1 MNVLNRVTMKTLR
14 RNRARTVVTI
24 IGVIL
29 SAAMFTAVTTFIS
42 TMQHYMLASVLS
54 TQGSWH
60 AQLAGLPYDA
70 AGQLRDDPKIKAV
83 AVQQEI
89 GYARLPESQNDYK
102 PYWYI
107 QALDDGSAALLGIRL
122 VEGRMPQNA
131 GELLVP
137 EHVLTSGGVAVKAGD
152 TLTLSVGDRL
162 ADDGSPLTQTN
173 PYNEEEPETIRI
185 RETKAYTVVGI
196 CSRPSLEPYSAP
208 GFTAFSAL
216 DTAALASDSPVILTF
231 EARHIRDT
239 AALAERYADA
249 FRPSTT
255 ALHDSLLDFSGSSSN
270 SAFNAVL
277 YSMGAVLMGLIL
289 IGSVSLIYNAF
300 AISVSERSKQF
311 GMLAGVGA
319 TSRQIRGSVF
329 FEAGFIGLIGVPVG
343 ILSGIAGIG
352 VTLFFLGDAF
362 ASMNMAAGASAKFEL
377 SVSPGGC
384 DRRRRD
390 RLRHH
395 PDLRLHPGQARLA
408 GVRHRSHPADRRRE
422 AHLPAGEN
430 LPPLPQALR
439 HGGGSGPEELQ
450 TQPPPVSGDRDF
462 PGGQHCAFRLR
473 LLLHPLYV
481 VRDRFG
487 IWGLYLRRQRLST
500 V

>member
-107 QALDDGSAALLGIRL
+107 QALDDGSASLLGIRL

-185 RETKAYTVVGI
+185 RETKAYTVVG
-196 CSRPSLEPYSAP
+196 L
-208 GFTAFSAL
+208 
-216 DTAALASDSPVILTF
+216 
-231 EARHIRDT
+231 
-239 AALAERYADA
+239 
-249 FRPSTT
+249 
-255 ALHDSLLDFSGSSSN
+255 
-270 SAFNAVL
+270 
-277 YSMGAVLMGLIL
+277 
-289 IGSVSLIYNAF
+289 SLIH
-300 AISVSERSKQF
+300 I
-311 GMLAGVGA
+311 
-319 TSRQIRGSVF
+319 
-329 FEAGFIGLIGVPVG
+329 
-343 ILSGIAGIG
+343 
-352 VTLFFLGDAF
+352 
-362 ASMNMAAGASAKFEL
+362 
-377 SVSPGGC
+377 
-384 DRRRRD
+384 
-390 RLRHH
+390 
-395 PDLRLHPGQARLA
+395 
-408 GVRHRSHPADRRRE
+408 
-422 AHLPAGEN
+422 
-430 LPPLPQALR
+430 
-439 HGGGSGPEELQ
+439 
-450 TQPPPVSGDRDF
+450 
-462 PGGQHCAFRLR
+462 
-473 LLLHPLYV
+473 
-481 VRDRFG
+481 
-487 IWGLYLRRQRLST
+487 
-500 V
+500 